1 MQTLFSTMMSLNIA
15 LFLNRVMLY
24 IDPGSGSIILQAV
37 IAGVVGVLMF
47 FKYGWRKVQ
56 RFFGVKKAFD
66 DDYEEDEDRGEA
78 NKTNEKS

>member
-1 MQTLFSTMMSLNIA
+1 MQTLFSTMMSLNIT

-24 IDPGSGSIILQAV
+24 IDPGSGSIILQAI

-47 FKYGWRKVQ
+47 FKYGWRKMK

-66 DDYEEDEDRGEA
+66 DDIDEDEESD
-78 NKTNEKS
+78 KTDETKDKS